1 MIVLSIADYLE
12 DGADYITDD
21 CNGDCDECD
30 CVECDE
36 HPVQKRY
43 HRFSHLQGIVANS
56 YAD

>member
-1 MIVLSIADYLE
+1 MSVADYLE

-21 CNGDCDECD
+21 CDGDCDECD
-30 CVECDE
+30 CVDCDE

-43 HRFSHLQGIVANS
+43 HRFSHLQSIVANS